1 MNILMINEPINI
13 GESFNQFMKGFEKN
27 TSKAL
32 IDDSWEI
39 CDGHYVQFSLYQ
51 DQKRSI
57 AETNESFSA
66 KL

>member
-1 MNILMINEPINI
+1 MNTIFINNPISI

-27 TSKAL
+27 ASKAL
-32 IDDSWEI
+32 INDSWEMR
-39 CDGHYVQFSLYQ
+39 DGHYVQFSLYQ

-57 AETNESFSA
+57 AETNETFSA